1 MFSMTRIRSE
11 VSQAWRDSWPLMATA
26 SLMLAAVAIALL
38 GLLFDPRTITGAP
51 AWLKPLKFALST
63 IIYAGSLAWLLRYLT
78 VWPRLTRAAAWVTA
92 TALVVEIALIYLQ
105 AARGTMSHFNRT
117 SPFDMAV
124 FGIMGGMI
132 ALLWIASVALALA
145 SFKQAF
151 ENLAW
156 GWALR
161 LGLLVT
167 VLGSAMGGLMLPP
180 RAEQTLS
187 GTPVSGGHTVG
198 APDGTPGLP
207 LVNWSR
213 THGDLR
219 IPHFLG
225 LHGLQAIPLLALAI
239 SRRRRLRTSTA
250 VAVTVSYVSLIAILL
265 VQALTGQSVA
275 DPGRAATIALA
286 VWAVVSAATVW
297 WLRLTG
303 HTDRPDSAPRREHR
317 ATFTQARAL

>member
-1 MFSMTRIRSE
+1 MFSMTRIRAE
-11 VSQAWRDSWPLMATA
+11 LSQAWRESWPLMATV
-26 SLMLAAVAIALL
+26 SLMLPAVAIALL

-78 VWPRLTRAAAWVTA
+78 VWPRLTRAAAWITA

-132 ALLWIASVALALA
+132 ALLWIASVTLALA

-151 ENLAW
+151 ENAAW
-156 GWALR
+156 GWVLR

-167 VLGSAMGGLMLPP
+167 VAGSAMGGLMLPP
-180 RAEQTLS
+180 GAEQTVS

-225 LHGLQAIPLLALAI
+225 LHGLQAIPLIALAI
-239 SRRRRLRTSTA
+239 SRKRRLRTSTA

-265 VQALTGQSVA
+265 VQALAGQSVA
-275 DPGRAATIALA
+275 DPGRAATVALA
-286 VWAVVSAATVW
+286 VWAIASAATIW

-303 HTDRPDSAPRREHR
+303 HTDRPASAPRREHG

>member
-1 MFSMTRIRSE
+1 MNSTTAVRSE
-11 VSQAWRDSWPLMATA
+11 FSQAWRESWPLMATV
-26 SLMLAAVAIALL
+26 SLMLPAVAIALL

-78 VWPRLTRAAAWVTA
+78 VWPRLTRAAAWITA

-117 SPFDMAV
+117 APFDVAV
-124 FGIMGGMI
+124 FGVMGGMI
-132 ALLWIASVALALA
+132 ALLWIASVAMAVA

-151 ENLAW
+151 ENIAW
-156 GWALR
+156 GWVLR

-167 VLGSAMGGLMLPP
+167 VVGSAMGGLMLPP
-180 RAEQTLS
+180 RAEQTL
-187 GTPVSGGHTVG
+187 GGLAVSGGHTVG

-225 LHGLQAIPLLALAI
+225 LHGLQAIPLLALVV
-239 SRRRRLRTSTA
+239 SRRRQLRTSTA
-250 VAVTVSYVSLIAILL
+250 VAVAVSYVSLIAILL
-265 VQALTGQSVA
+265 VQALAGQSVA
-275 DPGRAATIALA
+275 DPGRGATIALVA
-286 VWAVVSAATVW
+286 WAVVSAATVW
-297 WLRLTG
+297 WFRLMEPG
-303 HTDRPDSAPRREHR
+303 PA
-317 ATFTQARAL
+317 FTEARVL